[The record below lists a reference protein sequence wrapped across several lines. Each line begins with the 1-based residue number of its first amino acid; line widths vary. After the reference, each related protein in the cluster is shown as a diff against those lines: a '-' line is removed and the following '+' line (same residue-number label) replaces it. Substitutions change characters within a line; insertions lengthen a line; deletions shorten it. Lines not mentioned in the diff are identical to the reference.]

1 MLPSM
6 HFPLK
11 RRVMT
16 PEEASASR
24 AKTLETMRKCRE
36 AQADLERVCREKG
49 IEIPV
54 MVCRSSFRVRSG
66 R

>member
-11 RRVMT
+11 RPVLT

-24 AKTLETMRKCRE
+24 ARTLEAIRKCRE
-36 AQADLERVCREKG
+36 AQAELERVCREKG